1 MAADAKA
8 DDTSADRTA
17 TLTEAD
23 VLAMV
28 DEVLAAHPPA
38 TTSRPDFLGARFDAG
53 LGWVHFPVGLGG
65 LGLPVQLQRPVDARF
80 AAAGAPDGR
89 MVNTTAYGQGAA
101 TIVAYGTPEQKQRYL
116 RPIFTCEEIWC
127 QLFSEPGAGS
137 DLASLAT
144 RAVKDGDEWIVNGEK
159 VWTTRGHLARFG
171 LLLARTDP
179 DVEKH
184 TGLTYFVL
192 DMAQPG
198 VEVRPLRQMT
208 GDSSFN
214 QVFMRDARIPDHERL
229 GDVGQGWAVSHTT
242 LMSERVGIAGGIGR
256 GPANPMDNALG
267 LWRQREDKTSA
278 AALALKARMMHV
290 WADAEV
296 NRLTSARA
304 VAMQQAGKAGP
315 EGSIGKLA
323 GAVLGARMAEI
334 TLDLLGPYGMLFG
347 DYDEKGAAPTSQRSF
362 VGSPSGSLAGGTN
375 DIQRNIIGDRVLGLP
390 REPAADKGI
399 PWSKTLRS

>member
-1 MAADAKA
+1 MPG
-8 DDTSADRTA
+8 A
-17 TLTEAD
+17 TTEQD
-23 VLAMV
+23 VLALV
-28 DEVLAAHPPA
+28 DELLAAHPPT
-38 TTSRPDFLGARFDAG
+38 TTSRTEFLGARFDAG
-53 LGWVHFPVGLGG
+53 LAWVHFPVGLGG
-65 LGLPVQLQRPVDARF
+65 LDAPVQLQRVVETRLAE
-80 AAAGAPDGR
+80 AGAPDGR

-101 TIVAYGTPEQKQRYL
+101 TLVAFGTEAQKRRYL

-144 RAVKDGDEWIVNGEK
+144 RAVKDGDEWVVNGEK
-159 VWTTRGHLARFG
+159 VWTTRGHLARFA

-192 DMAQPG
+192 DMHQPG

-214 QVFMRDARIPDHERL
+214 QVFLRDARVPDHERL

-242 LMSERVGIAGGIGR
+242 LMNERVGIAGGMGR
-256 GPANPMDNALG
+256 GGHPMDSALG
-267 LWRQREDKTSA
+267 IWRDREDKTSA
-278 AALALKARMMHV
+278 AALALRARMMHV
-290 WADAEV
+290 WVQAEV
-296 NRLTSARA
+296 NRLNSARA
-304 VAMQQAGKAGP
+304 VALQQAGKAGP

-323 GAVLGARMAEI
+323 GAVLGARVAEI
-334 TLDLLGPYGMLFG
+334 TLDLLGPAGMLFG
-347 DYDEKGAAPTSQRSF
+347 DYDEKGAAPTPQRSF

-375 DIQRNIIGDRVLGLP
+375 DIQRNIVGDRVLGLP
-390 REPAADKGI
+390 REPAADKGV

>member
-1 MAADAKA
+1 MSGGITQDH
-8 DDTSADRTA
+8 
-17 TLTEAD
+17 
-23 VLAMV
+23 VLALA
-28 DEVLAAHPPA
+28 DELLANHPPA
-38 TTSRPDFLGARFDAG
+38 TTSLTDFLGARFDIG
-53 LGWVHFPVGLGG
+53 LAWVHFPVGLGG
-65 LGLPVQLQRPVDARF
+65 LEAPVQLQRAIETHL

-89 MVNTTAYGQGAA
+89 MLNTTAYGQGSA
-101 TIVAYGTPEQKQRYL
+101 TIVAFGTPEQKRRYL

-144 RAVKDGDEWIVNGEK
+144 RAERDGDEWIVNGEK

-192 DMAQPG
+192 DMHQPG

-214 QVFMRDARIPDHERL
+214 QVFMRDARVPDHERL

-242 LMSERVGIAGGIGR
+242 LMSERVGIAGGMGR
-256 GPANPMDNALG
+256 SGHPMDAALG
-267 LWRQREDKTSA
+267 LWRDREDKTSG
-278 AALALKARMMHV
+278 AALALRARMMQV
-290 WADAEV
+290 WVDAEV
-296 NRLTSARA
+296 NRLTPARA
-304 VAMQQAGKAGP
+304 VSMQQAGKSGP

-323 GAVLGARMAEI
+323 GAVIGAKIAEV
-334 TLDLLGPYGMLFG
+334 TLDLLGPYGTLFG
-347 DYDEKGAAPTSQRSF
+347 DYNEKGAAPTPQRSF

-375 DIQRNIIGDRVLGLP
+375 DIQRNIVGDRVLGLP

>member
-1 MAADAKA
+1 M
-8 DDTSADRTA
+8 
-17 TLTEAD
+17 TEQD
-23 VLAMV
+23 VLARV
-28 DEVLAAHPPA
+28 DGVLAAHPPA
-38 TTSRPDFLGARFDAG
+38 TTSRPDFLGARYDAG
-53 LGWVHFPVGLGG
+53 LAWVHFPVGLGG
-65 LGLPVQLQRPVDARF
+65 LELPVQLQRVVDARF

-89 MVNTTAYGQGAA
+89 GINTTAYGQGAA
-101 TIVAYGTPEQKQRYL
+101 TLVAYGTPEQKQRYL

-144 RAVKDGDEWIVNGEK
+144 RAVLDGDEWVVNGEK

-184 TGLTYFVL
+184 AGLTYFVL
-192 DMAQPG
+192 DMDQAG

-208 GDSSFN
+208 GDSHFN
-214 QVFMRDARIPDHERL
+214 QVFMRDARIPDRERL
-229 GDVGQGWAVSHTT
+229 GQVGQGWAVSHAT
-242 LMSERVGIAGGIGR
+242 LMAERVSIAGGVGR
-256 GPANPMDNALG
+256 GPANPMDGALQI
-267 LWRQREDKTSA
+267 WRDREDKTSA
-278 AALALKARMMHV
+278 AAQALRARMVHV
-290 WADAEV
+290 WLDAEV

-304 VAMQQAGKAGP
+304 VAMQQAGKTGP

-323 GAVLGARMAEI
+323 NAVLGARVAEI
-334 TLDLLGPYGMLFG
+334 TLDLLGPAGMLYG
-347 DYDEKGAAPTSQRSF
+347 DYAETAPTPTPQRAF

-375 DIQRNIIGDRVLGLP
+375 DIQRNIVGDRVLGLP
-390 REPAADKGI
+390 REPALDKGV